1 MAGDLSL
8 PFQQV
13 ENIAF
18 NLATDQTYAKV
29 GVEHNADYSK
39 IYSGYFTVDISQNEY
54 LKQDLN
60 NVKLNLELGL
70 FIDPEAA
77 KAAGSSLP
85 QDLLD
90 ALIDE
95 TFEQR

>member
-1 MAGDLSL
+1 MNI

-13 ENIAF
+13 EDIAF
-18 NLATDQTYAKV
+18 NLSSDQSYAKV
-29 GVEHNADYSK
+29 GVEHNAQYSK
-39 IYSGYFTVDISQNEY
+39 IYSGYFEMDVSRNEY

-60 NVKLNLELGL
+60 NVKLDMELAL

-77 KAAGSSLP
+77 KAAGSAIS
-85 QDLLD
+85 QESLD

-95 TFEQR
+95 TLEQR